1 VLVEGEEGRE
11 EDEWLTGPPIAPRT
25 MASAA
30 LAFAT
35 AESVRGSPVE
45 SIEAWF
51 RDDVLA
57 F

>member
-1 VLVEGEEGRE
+1 VDGARE
-11 EDEWLTGPPIAPRT
+11 VDGWLTGPPIAPRT

-45 SIEAWF
+45 SIEAWC
-51 RDDVLA
+51 RGDMSA